1 MAVLDNVLL
10 KLREIKESLTP
21 AEKKVAEFVLAYP
34 EEVPLYSVNKLAT
47 KSKTSDASV
56 IRLCKTLGYNG
67 YRQFVV
73 NISAEMASQTQEGGR
88 EYTDIQPGDDIN
100 TIIKNISLNNCR
112 SIEDTLMVIDNN
124 SINKAVELLSKARRI
139 VFYGVGAS
147 GLVCQ
152 DAQQKFMRINKICHA
167 YTDGHLQLTSASMLS
182 KEDVAVIIS
191 NSGTTV
197 EILDAL
203 KLVKESNAS
212 VIAITRYGKS
222 TLSAN
227 ADLAL
232 FFSTPEIT
240 IRSGAM
246 GSRIAMLNIVDI
258 LFAGVASMEYKSIKK
273 YLDKTHID
281 LMDKHVN

>member
-1 MAVLDNVLL
+1 MAVVDNVLL

-34 EEVPLYSVNKLAT
+34 EDVPRYSVKKLAT

-56 IRLCKTLGYNG
+56 VRLCKTLGFDG

-73 NISAEMASQTQEGGR
+73 SISAEMASRVQEGSR
-88 EYTDIQPGDDIN
+88 EYTDIQPGDDLD
-100 TIIKNISLNNCR
+100 TIIKNISLNNCK
-112 SIEDTLMVIDNN
+112 SIEDTLMVIDND
-124 SINKAVELLSKARRI
+124 SIKKAVELLNKARRI
-139 VFYGVGAS
+139 VFYGIGAS

-167 YTDGHLQLTSASMLS
+167 YTDGHSQLTSASMLTG
-182 KEDVAVIIS
+182 EDVAVMIS
-191 NSGTTV
+191 NTGTTT
-197 EILDAL
+197 EIVDAL
-203 KLVKESNAS
+203 RLVKETSAS

-222 TLSAN
+222 VLSAN
-227 ADLAL
+227 ADVVL
-232 FFSTPEIT
+232 FFSTPEVT

-258 LFAGVASMEYKSIKK
+258 LFSGVASMEYKNIKK
-273 YLDKTHID
+273 YLDKTHNV
-281 LMDKHVN
+281 LLDKHVN